1 MTSSSTLF
9 PKIYP
14 FNKGFYSLSGEAR
27 LSDLI
32 RSVRADEMHHSEVNH
47 SYADSL
53 SNISSRKEAKGKK
66 AA

>member
-1 MTSSSTLF
+1 
-9 PKIYP
+9 
-14 FNKGFYSLSGEAR
+14 
-27 LSDLI
+27 
-32 RSVRADEMHHSEVNH
+32 MHHSEVNH